1 MGALRLVPINVSI
14 YPNRKMYLASLAG
27 MKPEGERKIFS
38 LPGNS
43 SANERLSQFS

>member
-1 MGALRLVPINVSI
+1 MGALRLVPIKVNI
-14 YPNRKMYLASLAG
+14 YPYRKMAPAFLAG
-27 MKPEGERKIFS
+27 MKLEGGRRFS